1 MADAQIVFV
10 VPPDHFRRGRPIA
23 GSQHVRQVEPI
34 ARLMGAPILC
44 QPEPGALN
52 VITDGRPCWRWP
64 AGARSAHIGHG
75 VSDKGNYLASN
86 ADATLVPNAYIA
98 ARSGPPSRVIG
109 AAHLDPLFDGTLAP
123 APSGSRP
130 RVLYAPTISQLTNGH
145 PMASSRGSLTQI
157 ATALGRFDLILS
169 DHPHHSGAGVT
180 PLQAYLDADVIVC
193 DYGSTLHIAVALD
206 KPAIIAPGS
215 GIPEPGSLEE
225 VLGAAVEHATLA
237 DLADRVALAA
247 ESGPMPSQSA
257 WRDRV
262 LAPEH
267 RGRGAQVA
275 ADVIAGLA

>member
-1 MADAQIVFV
+1 MADAQVAFV
-10 VPPDHFRRGRPIA
+10 VPPDHFHRGAPRA

-44 QPEPGALN
+44 QPDRRALN
-52 VITDGRPCWRWP
+52 VVTDGLACWDWP
-64 AGARSAHIGHG
+64 RGARSAYIGHG
-75 VSDKGNYLASN
+75 VADKGNWLTLNTSAALA
-86 ADATLVPNAYIA
+86 PNAYIA
-98 ARSGPPSRVIG
+98 ARSGSPARVVG
-109 AAHLDPLFDGTLAP
+109 AAHLDPLFDGTLTP
-123 APSGSRP
+123 APSGPRP
-130 RVLYAPTISQLTNGH
+130 RVLYAPTLSQLTNGH

-157 ATALGRFDLILS
+157 ATALGRFDLTLS
-169 DHPHHSGAGVT
+169 DHPHHTGAGVT

-215 GIPEPGSLEE
+215 GTPKPGSLEE
-225 VLGAAVEHATLA
+225 AIGADVEHATLG
-237 DLADRVALAA
+237 DLAARVELAA
-247 ESGPMPSQSA
+247 EGGPLPSQSA

-275 ADVIAGLA
+275 ADEIARLL